1 VKLKDSVIITEVAG
15 EYMLVEVENESGT
28 AFHGIIKLNETANFM
43 AEAMRGGISEEAL
56 ADKVMEEYDVT
67 DREKVLSDIR
77 SLAEKLRDVKLLED

>member
-1 VKLKDSVIITEVAG
+1 MKLKDSVIITEVAG

>member
-1 VKLKDSVIITEVAG
+1 MKLKDSVIITEVAG

-67 DREKVLSDIR
+67 DREKVLSDIC
-77 SLAEKLRDVKLLED
+77 SLAEKLRGVNLLED

>member
-1 VKLKDSVIITEVAG
+1 MKLKDSVIITEVAG

-77 SLAEKLRDVKLLED
+77 SLAEKLRDVNLLED

>member
-1 VKLKDSVIITEVAG
+1 MKLKDSVIITEVAG
-15 EYMLVEVENESGT
+15 EYMLIDVENESGT